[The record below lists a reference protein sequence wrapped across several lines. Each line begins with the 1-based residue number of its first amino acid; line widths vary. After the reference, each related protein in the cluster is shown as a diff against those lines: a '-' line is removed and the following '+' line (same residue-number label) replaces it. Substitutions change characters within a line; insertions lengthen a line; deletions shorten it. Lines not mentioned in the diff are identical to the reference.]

1 MPIPLI
7 GWAAAAVGAVVVGA
21 VVKAFNDDDKSSTTT
36 TSNRNELE
44 EEKKKKEL
52 SHNEKI
58 YASIKKYKKGVFDSI
73 ERDFGVKVQ
82 HKLNP
87 LGMATAAMTA
97 PFVGVAGVVAAGI
110 GIAKVVSEQVS
121 DKLNTQE
128 KSSIYHKIAKVVS
141 EQVSDKSALCAMVS
155 NDNDEIVFHG
165 IDTSHI
171 EKENENLQNEINE
184 LKEFLDE
191 IKNG

>member
-21 VVKAFNDDDKSSTTT
+21 VVNAFSDDDKSSTTT

-58 YASIKKYKKGVFDSI
+58 YASIKEYKKGVLDSI
-73 ERDFGVKVQ
+73 KRDFGVEIRYHNDKGGIYA
-82 HKLNP
+82 
-87 LGMATAAMTA
+87 LGLAMSGLLIAPIMAIFSKNLTN
-97 PFVGVAGVVAAGI
+97 
-110 GIAKVVSEQVS
+110 S
-121 DKLNTQE
+121 
-128 KSSIYHKIAKVVS
+128 
-141 EQVSDKSALCAMVS
+141 
-155 NDNDEIVFHG
+155 DEIVFHG

>member
-21 VVKAFNDDDKSSTTT
+21 VVNAFSDDDKSSTTT

-58 YASIKKYKKGVFDSI
+58 YAQIKKHKKGVFDSI

-97 PFVGVAGVVAAGI
+97 PLGGVAGVVATGI
-110 GIAKVVSEQVS
+110 G
-121 DKLNTQE
+121 
-128 KSSIYHKIAKVVS
+128 IAKVVS

>member
-21 VVKAFNDDDKSSTTT
+21 VVKAFSDDDKPSTTT

-44 EEKKKKEL
+44 EEKKRKEL

-58 YASIKKYKKGVFDSI
+58 YASIKKYKKGVLDAI
-73 ERDFGVKVQ
+73 KRDFGVEIRYHNDKGGIYA
-82 HKLNP
+82 
-87 LGMATAAMTA
+87 LGLAMPSLLIAPIMAIFSKNLAN
-97 PFVGVAGVVAAGI
+97 
-110 GIAKVVSEQVS
+110 S
-121 DKLNTQE
+121 
-128 KSSIYHKIAKVVS
+128 
-141 EQVSDKSALCAMVS
+141 
-155 NDNDEIVFHG
+155 DEIIFHG
-165 IDTSHI
+165 IDTSYA

>member
-21 VVKAFNDDDKSSTTT
+21 VVKAFSDDDKPSTTT

-58 YASIKKYKKGVFDSI
+58 YASIKKYKKGVLDSI
-73 ERDFGVKVQ
+73 KRDFGVEIRYHNDKGGIYA
-82 HKLNP
+82 
-87 LGMATAAMTA
+87 LGLAMSSLLIAPIMAIFSKNLAN
-97 PFVGVAGVVAAGI
+97 
-110 GIAKVVSEQVS
+110 S
-121 DKLNTQE
+121 
-128 KSSIYHKIAKVVS
+128 
-141 EQVSDKSALCAMVS
+141 
-155 NDNDEIVFHG
+155 DEIIFHG
-165 IDTSHI
+165 IDTSYA

-191 IKNG
+191 IKNGWIL